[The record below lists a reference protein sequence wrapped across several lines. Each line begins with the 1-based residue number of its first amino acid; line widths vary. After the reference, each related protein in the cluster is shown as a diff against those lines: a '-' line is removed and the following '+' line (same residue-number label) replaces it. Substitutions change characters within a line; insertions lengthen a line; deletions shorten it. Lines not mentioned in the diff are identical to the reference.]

1 MDPRKIKTI
10 QEWATPKRVKDVQSF
25 LGFANFYRLFIQG
38 FSVIVQPLIEL
49 TRKGMSF
56 QWTPFAQHAFDLL
69 KQVFISAH
77 VLLHVDPT
85 KPFQVE
91 TDASDFAMGAILS
104 QSTDD
109 GILHPVAYYSRKFT
123 ALEINYPIYDK
134 ELTSIVATFT
144 EWRPCLV
151 GAQHRVD
158 VIADHKNLLY
168 FSTTRSL
175 NRRQARWSTFFA
187 DYDFEIVFRP
197 GAQNMK
203 VDALSRRLDFKLSP
217 QDDAYTQQSQC
228 LLKPDQF

>member
-1 MDPRKIKTI
+1 M
-10 QEWATPKRVKDVQSF
+10 F
-25 LGFANFYRLFIQG
+25 LGFANFYWRFIKG
-38 FSVIVQPLIEL
+38 FSIIVQPLIEL
-49 TRKGMSF
+49 TCEGMSF

-134 ELTSIVATFT
+134 ELVAIVATFT
-144 EWRPCLV
+144 EWRPYLS
-151 GAQHRVD
+151 GAQYRVH
-158 VIADHKNLLY
+158 VITDHKIY
-168 FSTTRSL
+168 CIS
-175 NRRQARWSTFFA
+175 
-187 DYDFEIVFRP
+187 
-197 GAQNMK
+197 
-203 VDALSRRLDFKLSP
+203 
-217 QDDAYTQQSQC
+217 QQPV
-228 LLKPDQF
+228 L